1 LLTISVVNK
10 GFNFDYFVKSRFSK
24 IFIPYMI
31 WTVFYLLYRAFYLHN
46 LEEDGK
52 LLNYFIYGKANFHL
66 YFILTVIQ
74 FYFLFPILQ
83 KFKKGW
89 PIIGIY
95 ILATM
100 ANIIWIRMESVSLGG
115 GGIERFVNDKLF
127 IMNWISFFM
136 LGIVYAKF
144 YYEIRELIFKYK
156 AILSIAIG
164 LLLIDF
170 LLSIDLKNLESSIT
184 ISNMIYIPFF
194 IVFLNYLYEH
204 VKKNEAILK
213 TLTLIG
219 NYSMGIYLVHYVAIQ
234 FVKRLPVI
242 ENIAPQSKFV
252 GIFVLTVALS
262 VLIVHLIGKLPY
274 GNYIVPIPKKKA
286 SKTTNTSV

>member
-1 LLTISVVNK
+1 M
-10 GFNFDYFVKSRFSK
+10 G
-24 IFIPYMI
+24 P
-31 WTVFYLLYRAFYLHN
+31 
-46 LEEDGK
+46 
-52 LLNYFIYGKANFHL
+52 
-66 YFILTVIQ
+66 
-74 FYFLFPILQ
+74 
-83 KFKKGW
+83 
-89 PIIGIY
+89 
-95 ILATM
+95 
-100 ANIIWIRMESVSLGG
+100 VSLGG

-144 YYEIRELIFKYK
+144 YNEIRELIFKYK
-156 AILSIAIG
+156 AILSIIIG
-164 LLLIDF
+164 FLLIDL
-170 LLSIDLKNLESSIT
+170 LLSIDLNNLQSSIT

-204 VKKNEAILK
+204 VKNNEIILK

-252 GIFVLTVALS
+252 GVFILTVALS
-262 VLIVHLIGKLPY
+262 VLIVYLIGKLPY

-286 SKTTNTSV
+286 TKTTNTSV